1 MTDPNRDDWPDPW
14 GPPGGW
20 GPPDGGWGPPG
31 GGERGGPGGRRG
43 GRGPWGPRGP
53 RGRNRGGWDGGS
65 WGRGPRHGPMGMIGC
80 FFIVLIVFIAL
91 IAALASWL
99 AGTVLGIVAP
109 GSGVAG
115 STAFVVIV
123 VLVIAVLVVG
133 RVFGSAVRPLA
144 GIANAAER
152 LADGDSNVRV
162 AVTGPGPVRR
172 LGASFNAMAERLDRS
187 RADRQALLAD
197 VTHELRTPLQVI
209 GGSVEAMIDGV
220 HPLDDAHLAP
230 ILAEIAVMNRLLDDL
245 RTVSLAESGAL
256 PLHREEVDVRRVE
269 ADVVAGHA
277 AAAEEKGVALAAAAG
292 EPIMLD
298 ADPVRIREVLANLV
312 VNAIRHTP
320 AGGSV
325 SLDARVDGGWV
336 ELTVTDTGEGIAPAD
351 LERVFDRFHRR
362 ADTGGSGLGLTI
374 VRDLVA
380 AHGGTV
386 RAESDGIAGH
396 GTRFTVRLPRR
407 D

>member
-1 MTDPNRDDWPDPW
+1 MS
-14 GPPGGW
+14 PGAGASA
-20 GPPDGGWGPPG
+20 PTTLAVFVALV
-31 GGERGGPGGRRG
+31 
-43 GRGPWGPRGP
+43 
-53 RGRNRGGWDGGS
+53 
-65 WGRGPRHGPMGMIGC
+65 IG
-80 FFIVLIVFIAL
+80 VF
-91 IAALASWL
+91 LAS
-99 AGTVLGIVAP
+99 
-109 GSGVAG
+109 
-115 STAFVVIV
+115 
-123 VLVIAVLVVG
+123 
-133 RVFGSAVRPLA
+133 RVFSGSVRPLTE
-144 GIANAAER
+144 IAAAAER
-152 LADGDSNVRV
+152 LADGESDVRV
-162 AVTGPGPVRR
+162 AIRGTRAVRR

-187 RADRQALLAD
+187 RSDRQALLAD

-256 PLHREEVDVRRVE
+256 PLHREDLDVRRVL

-277 AAAEEKGVALAAAAG
+277 AAAAEAGVELSAVAG
-292 EPIMLD
+292 PPIVLD
-298 ADPVRIREVLANLV
+298 ADPVRIREVVANLV

-320 AGGSV
+320 SGGSV
-325 SLDARVDGGWV
+325 RLDARVDGPWV

-362 ADTGGSGLGLTI
+362 AEASPGDATATGDATTTGDATGPRADTGRSGLGLTI

-386 RAESDGIAGH
+386 RAESEGIPGR
-396 GTRFTVRLPRR
+396 GTTFRVRLPRL

>member
-1 MTDPNRDDWPDPW
+1 
-14 GPPGGW
+14 
-20 GPPDGGWGPPG
+20 
-31 GGERGGPGGRRG
+31 
-43 GRGPWGPRGP
+43 
-53 RGRNRGGWDGGS
+53 
-65 WGRGPRHGPMGMIGC
+65 
-80 FFIVLIVFIAL
+80 VFV
-91 IAALASWL
+91 S
-99 AGTVLGIVAP
+99 
-109 GSGVAG
+109 
-115 STAFVVIV
+115 
-123 VLVIAVLVVG
+123 
-133 RVFGSAVRPLA
+133 RVFGRSVRPLA
-144 GIANAAER
+144 SIAAAAER
-152 LADGDSNVRV
+152 LADGETGVRV
-162 AVTGPGPVRR
+162 AIAGPGPVRR
-172 LGASFNAMAERLDRS
+172 LGASFNAMAERLDRARS
-187 RADRQALLAD
+187 DRQALLAD

-256 PLHREEVDVRRVE
+256 PLHREEVDLRRVE

-277 AAAEEKGVALAAAAG
+277 AAATDGGVELVAVRGA
-292 EPIMLD
+292 PIALD
-298 ADPVRIREVLANLV
+298 ADPVRLREVLANLV

-325 SLDARVDGGWV
+325 RLDARVDGAWV
-336 ELTVTDTGEGIAPAD
+336 ELTVADTGEGIAPAELD
-351 LERVFDRFHRR
+351 RVFDRFHRR

-386 RAESDGIAGH
+386 RAESEGIPGR
-396 GTRFTVRLPRR
+396 GTTIRVRLPRR